1 MRTMLKSLLAASVVG
16 LAFCADRPAAAQ
28 ALAFNV
34 SVPIAQPVYYYDPF
48 YPAAYQ
54 TYFGYYYPT
63 YNWFPA
69 TYHTYSYGA
78 AVAPVASTST
88 YYYGYPYSFGYPYAF
103 GYAWPYGGY
112 GFGANY
118 YGYPFAYNLVYGPS
132 AVAAGAPAVTAAGW
146 PYTTYYGYG
155 ATTPYF
161 TGYYPAAYYG
171 NYYPNYFGTGT
182 YAAW

>member
-1 MRTMLKSLLAASVVG
+1 MRTLIKLFAAACVLTLG
-16 LAFCADRPAAAQ
+16 LAADRPARAQ

-34 SVPIAQPVYYYDPF
+34 SVPIAQPVYYYDPY

-69 TYHTYSYGA
+69 TYSTYSYGA

-112 GFGANY
+112 GYSANY
-118 YGYPFAYNLVYGPS
+118 YGYPFAYNLTYGP
-132 AVAAGAPAVTAAGW
+132 ALAASGW

-155 ATTPYF
+155 AGTPYF

-171 NYYPNYFGTGT
+171 NYYPSYFGTGT
-182 YAAW
+182 YAVW